1 LIVGIGVCL
10 LLLALLSAVDTAFT
24 SISWH
29 RLQAML
35 AERATR
41 SRPLARLIQD
51 PARFK
56 ATLLLLH
63 TSTAV
68 IAAALLLHLT
78 SGLTVWQQIGSLLL
92 LVLLNLVVGVAL
104 ARVLVARN
112 PQAVVL
118 ALAGPVSRMV
128 WLFGPLIA
136 LSTLLARPLVRLTG
150 GSETERP
157 APPLVIEEELRSLV
171 DAGEEE
177 GVFEHDEREMLE
189 SVFSFT
195 ETIVREVMVPRV
207 DILALEVSSSLD
219 EALDLVIREGHSRIP
234 VYEETIDHIVGILYA
249 KDLLPALRHG
259 QFDRELVSL
268 LRPVHL
274 VPETLNTDVLL
285 KELQQ
290 ARVHMAIVVDEYGG
304 TAGLVTLED
313 LVEEIVGE
321 IQDEYDDEEP
331 LIEVL
336 SDTEMIVDARASLE
350 EINDYIAFAPPT
362 SGTERVGGLVYEH
375 LGRMPR
381 VGDEIALDDVVLTVL
396 SMKGVRP
403 QKLRLELRRVPELHY
418 VPLPQPATAPAP
430 QQQGAP
436 GLAVPFFTAPDLL
449 NARRGTTHAARST
462 DLSGTP

>member
-1 LIVGIGVCL
+1 MCL

-29 RLQAML
+29 RLQALL
-35 AERATR
+35 ADRAAR

-56 ATLLLLH
+56 ATVLLLQ
-63 TSTAV
+63 SSAAV
-68 IAAALLLHLT
+68 TAAAFLLHLT
-78 SGLTVWQQIGSLLL
+78 SGLAVWQQIGSLLL
-92 LVLLNLVVGVAL
+92 LVLFNMTVGVAL
-104 ARVLVARN
+104 ARALVARN

-118 ALAGPVSRMV
+118 ALAGPVSRVV
-128 WLFGPLIA
+128 WLCGPLIA
-136 LSTLLARPLVRLTG
+136 LSTLLARPLARLVG
-150 GSETERP
+150 GSETER
-157 APPLVIEEELRSLV
+157 AAAPLVIEEELRSLV

-177 GVFEHDEREMLE
+177 GVLEHDEREMLE
-189 SVFSFT
+189 SVFTFT

-234 VYEETIDHIVGILYA
+234 VYDETIDHIVGILYA
-249 KDLLPALRHG
+249 KDLLPALRHS
-259 QFDRELVSL
+259 QFDRDLLSL
-268 LRPVHL
+268 LRPVQL
-274 VPETLNTDVLL
+274 VPETLKTDVLL

-290 ARVHMAIVVDEYGG
+290 ARVHMAVVVDEYGG

-336 SDTEMIVDARASLE
+336 SETEMIVDARASLE
-350 EINDYIAFAPPT
+350 EINNYIEFAPPS

-375 LGRMPR
+375 LGRVPR
-381 VGDEIALDDVVLTVL
+381 VGDEIVLDDVVLTVL

-403 QKLRLELRRVPELHY
+403 QKVRLELRRVPELHY
-418 VPLPQPATAPAP
+418 APLPQPAAVPAP
-430 QQQGAP
+430 QQHAAP
-436 GLAVPFFTAPDLL
+436 GLVVPFFTAPELV
-449 NARRGTTHAARST
+449 NAQGRTTHAASST
-462 DLSGTP
+462 DLSGTS

>member
-1 LIVGIGVCL
+1 
-10 LLLALLSAVDTAFT
+10 
-24 SISWH
+24 
-29 RLQAML
+29 ML
-35 AERATR
+35 AERAAH

-56 ATLLLLH
+56 ATLLLLY
-63 TSTAV
+63 TSAAM
-68 IAAALLLHLT
+68 IAAALMLHLT
-78 SGLTVWQQIGSLLL
+78 HGFAIWQQIGGLLL
-92 LVLLNLVVGVAL
+92 LVLLNLIIGSAL
-104 ARVLVARN
+104 ARAFVARD

-118 ALAGPVSRMV
+118 ALAGPVSRVV
-128 WLFGPLIA
+128 WLCGPLVA
-136 LSTLLARPLVRLTG
+136 LSTLLARPLARLAG
-150 GSETERP
+150 GSEAER
-157 APPLVIEEELRSLV
+157 APLVIEEELRSLV

-189 SVFSFT
+189 SVFTFN

-207 DILALEVSSSLD
+207 DMLALEVSSPLD
-219 EALDLVIREGHSRIP
+219 EALDLVVREGHSRIP
-234 VYEETIDHIVGILYA
+234 VYDETIDHIVGILYA

-259 QFDRELVSL
+259 QFDRDLLSL
-268 LRPVHL
+268 LRPVRL
-274 VPETLNTDVLL
+274 VPETLKTDVLL

-331 LIEVL
+331 LIEVY
-336 SDTEMIVDARASLE
+336 SETEMIVDARASLE

-375 LGRMPR
+375 LGRVPR
-381 VGDEIALDDVVLTVL
+381 VGDEIVLDDVVLTVL

-418 VPLPQPATAPAP
+418 VPLPQPSAAPVP
-430 QQQGAP
+430 QQHSAP
-436 GLAVPFFTAPDLL
+436 GLVVPFFTAPELV
-449 NARRGTTHAARST
+449 NAQRGTPHAASST